1 MDKEKVIEK
10 IKIVLIENN
19 ITLKDFRKIS
29 DILTNKY
36 ESQTLNENKNIV
48 KEQKKSV
55 VIIGINPKITTPK
68 PKHPSLKK

>member
-36 ESQTLNENKNIV
+36 ENQTLNENKNIV

-68 PKHPSLKK
+68 PKHPNLKK

>member
-36 ESQTLNENKNIV
+36 ENQTLNENKNIV
-48 KEQKKSV
+48 KEQKKECCYYWNKS
-55 VIIGINPKITTPK
+55 
-68 PKHPSLKK
+68 